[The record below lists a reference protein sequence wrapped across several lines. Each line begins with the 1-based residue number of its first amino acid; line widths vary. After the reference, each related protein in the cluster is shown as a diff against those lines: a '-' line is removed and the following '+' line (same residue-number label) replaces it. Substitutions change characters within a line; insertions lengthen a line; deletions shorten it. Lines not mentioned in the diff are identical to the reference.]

1 MRMKEYLLRIVPT
14 VKDLLQSQGC
24 ISLGCYIKELVS
36 RLTAKPVC
44 TAEKVA
50 LFALLYAKINVKSN
64 HFFIFN
70 IS

>member
-50 LFALLYAKINVKSN
+50 LLPCFMQK
-64 HFFIFN
+64 
-70 IS
+70 

>member
-24 ISLGCYIKELVS
+24 ISPGCYIKELVS
-36 RLTAKPVC
+36 HLTAKPVC

-50 LFALLYAKINVKSN
+50 LLPCFMQK
-64 HFFIFN
+64 
-70 IS
+70 